1 MKTID
6 IFPWSN
12 HFNTEI
18 KIIDEQHKKLV
29 IILNRL
35 ATHIAYSDTDDDLN
49 DIFDELIDYTSY
61 HFETEEAIWHKYLP
75 NDELDASHKVVHK
88 TFVDT
93 VLRLKNEQ
101 NRESLSELAQEA
113 LGFLASWLASHILET
128 DRHMAYIVFA
138 IEDGLDIASAKKYA
152 NERMSGSTRLLID
165 IILSIYSTLSSNT
178 LDLMRELK
186 MRENLK
192 EKLIYQEHYQ
202 RALIDNF
209 PFLVW
214 LKDEKSRFL
223 ALNQPMAKACG
234 FDLPEEVVGKTD
246 YDIWPKEL
254 AKSYRKDDAN
264 VLASGESKTV
274 EEPIVTKDG
283 VIWSETYKSPVKVDG
298 KAIGTVGFSRNITS
312 RKELE
317 KNLLQERDLFKHYL
331 NTVEAI
337 IVSLDKEG
345 HINLINRKGCEI
357 LGYSEEE
364 LIGKLWFD
372 FCLEQPEG
380 MKIIYPLFLKI
391 VSGGLEGSEYFENK
405 IVSKSKKK
413 YLIAWHN
420 AYLLDDD
427 KNIIGTLS
435 SGEDITLLKEQ
446 QKHLEHIAHYDTL
459 TSLPNRTLLSD
470 RLKQAM
476 LQTQRDKLFSAVIYL
491 DLDGFKEV
499 NDTYGHNHGDILL
512 KVLSS
517 RIKQILRD
525 VDTIARLGGD
535 EFVIVLYDIKNK
547 EDCFPMLNRI
557 LSTIA
562 KPVKSKEITMQVSAS
577 AGVSFY
583 SYEDII
589 DADQLLRQAD
599 QAMYQAKLSGKNRFH
614 IFDVQLD
621 KHIRS
626 HHESLEA
633 IEVAIKN
640 REFVMY
646 YQPKVNMRSGKILG
660 LEALVRWE
668 HPLHGLLSPA
678 HFLPT
683 IENHKLSVELGNL
696 IINTVMGQ
704 IQKWKQEGHNLVV
717 SINISPM
724 QIQEANFTA
733 KIINLLKNYPEV
745 KTSDFEFEILES
757 SALEDINHV
766 SRIMRECNKIGI
778 SFLLDDFG
786 TGYSSLTY
794 LKNLPAK
801 QLKIDQTF
809 VRDMLE
815 DTDDMAILEGIIG
828 LANAFR
834 RDVISEGVEN
844 IEQGNML
851 LRLGCE
857 EAQGYFIAKPMPSQE
872 VMKWINQW
880 TPPAQWQNIVK
891 IPRDDM
897 PLLYAITEHKIWIK
911 DVMAYLK
918 TDTVKYPK
926 LDYKECR
933 FGTWLYTQGVQRY
946 GKKDGFKEVVSQH
959 KKVHENINE
968 IIKQHKSQTLKNI
981 DASIEEIKNYH
992 NDFLKVFN
1000 KLIIV

>member
-298 KAIGTVGFSRNITS
+298 KVIGTVGFSRNITS